1 MGVKTLIYVKSHRLK
16 HGVTKSEE
24 NLSEVD
30 ACILDVEFRIGEG
43 RGALEE
49 DWDEGGWGGGITVED
64 QLVEEVGIFGD
75 VGELFNP

>member
-1 MGVKTLIYVKSHRLK
+1 MRLDIEKGERLCEIGLHGIELTIYFGL
-16 HGVTKSEE
+16 
-24 NLSEVD
+24 
-30 ACILDVEFRIGEG
+30 
-43 RGALEE
+43 LEE